1 MFDSFSIIFTIS
13 AIFNYINYK
22 WLKLPSTIGLLI
34 LSSILIIPITLS
46 ETIFPEFYRFFCD
59 IIVNADFKTLLLDGI
74 LSFMLFAG
82 ALHVNI
88 GALAKEKISILM
100 FATLSVLISTFI
112 VGGLVFFA
120 VQLVD
125 LELPFLHALLFGS
138 LISPTDPIA
147 VMSILKKAS
156 IAKSLGIKI
165 EGESLF
171 NDGIGVVVFSGIL
184 LLATATGGHN
194 QADISKEIG
203 SLFLEEAV
211 GGVVYGLAIGF
222 IGLQFIKSLK
232 DNPHLS
238 VMMSLAIVMGG
249 YAGASMLH
257 VSGPFLSVMM
267 SLAIVMGGY
276 AGASMLHV
284 SGPLAMVVA
293 GLFVGNK
300 INISDNKSDVQ
311 KALNEFWEI
320 LDDIFNGILFVL
332 IGLAMHLLDFNM
344 PYLILGIIA
353 IIIVLFARVVS
364 VFLPYSL
371 LKHEESTPAKTI
383 AILSWGGLRGGI
395 SIALA
400 LSLSDALSG
409 DLILYITYVVVL
421 FSIIVQGL
429 SIGNVVKKLYS

>member
-1 MFDSFSIIFTIS
+1 MFESFSIIFTI
-13 AIFNYINYK
+13 AALFNYINYK
-22 WLKLPSTIGLLI
+22 WLKLPTTIGLMI
-34 LSSILIIPITLS
+34 LSLILIIPITLS
-46 ETIFPEFYRFFCD
+46 EKVFPEFYRFFCD

-88 GALAKEKISILM
+88 GVLAKEKKSILL
-100 FATLSVLISTFI
+100 FATISVLISTFI
-112 VGGLVFFA
+112 VGGLVFYTA
-120 VQLVD
+120 KLVG
-125 LELPFLHALLFGS
+125 LELPFIHALLFGS

-147 VMSILKKAS
+147 VMAILKKAN

-184 LLATATGGHN
+184 LLATATGNHD
-194 QADISKEIG
+194 QAEISKEIG
-203 SLFLEEAV
+203 ALFLEEAV
-211 GGVVYGLAIGF
+211 GGVVYGLVIGF

-238 VMMSLAIVMGG
+238 VMI
-249 YAGASMLH
+249 
-257 VSGPFLSVMM
+257 

-293 GLFVGNK
+293 GLYVGNK

-320 LDDIFNGILFVL
+320 LDDVFNGILFVL
-332 IGLAMHLLDFNM
+332 IGLAMHLLEFNKS
-344 PYLILGIIA
+344 YLLLGIIA

-371 LKHEESTPAKTI
+371 LKHKESKPIKTI

-409 DLILYITYVVVL
+409 ELILYITYVIVL

>member
-1 MFDSFSIIFTIS
+1 MFESFSIVFTIS
-13 AIFNYINYK
+13 ALFNFINYK

-34 LSSILIIPITLS
+34 LSLMLIIPITLS
-46 ETIFPEFYRFFCD
+46 ESIFPEFYRFFCD

-74 LSFMLFAG
+74 LSFLLFAG

-88 GALAKEKISILM
+88 GTLAKQKKPILL

-112 VGGLVFFA
+112 VGGLVFYTA
-120 VQLVD
+120 KLLG
-125 LELPFLHALLFGS
+125 LELLFIHALLFGA

-147 VMSILKKAS
+147 VMAILKKAN

-184 LLATATGGHN
+184 LLATATGHHN
-194 QADISKEIG
+194 NAEIG
-203 SLFLEEAV
+203 AEIGTLFLEEAV
-211 GGVVYGLAIGF
+211 GGIVYGLVIGF
-222 IGLQFIKSLK
+222 IGLKFIKSLK
-232 DNPHLS
+232 NNPHLS

-249 YAGASMLH
+249 YAGAS
-257 VSGPFLSVMM
+257 
-267 SLAIVMGGY
+267 I
-276 AGASMLHV
+276 LHV

-293 GLFVGNK
+293 GLLVGNK
-300 INISDNKSDVQ
+300 INIGDNKSDVQ

-320 LDDIFNGILFVL
+320 LDDVFNGILFVL
-332 IGLAMHLLDFNM
+332 IGLAMHLLEFNKT
-344 PYLILGIIA
+344 YLILGILA
-353 IIIVLFARVVS
+353 IVIVLFARIVS

-371 LKHEESTPAKTI
+371 LKHEESKPLKTI

-400 LSLSDALSG
+400 LSLTNALSG

-429 SIGNVVKKLYS
+429 SIGDFVKKLYN

>member
-1 MFDSFSIIFTIS
+1 MFESFSIIFTIS
-13 AIFNYINYK
+13 ALFNFINYK

-34 LSSILIIPITLS
+34 LSLILIIPITLS
-46 ETIFPEFYRFFCD
+46 ETIYPEFYRFFCD

-88 GALAKEKISILM
+88 GVLAKEKKSILL
-100 FATLSVLISTFI
+100 FATISVLISTFI
-112 VGGLVFFA
+112 VGGLVFYTA
-120 VQLVD
+120 KLVG
-125 LELPFLHALLFGS
+125 LELPFIHALLFGS

-147 VMSILKKAS
+147 VMAILKKAN

-184 LLATATGGHN
+184 LLATATGNHD
-194 QADISKEIG
+194 QAEISKEIG
-203 SLFLEEAV
+203 ALFLEEAV
-211 GGVVYGLAIGF
+211 GGVVYGLVIGF

-238 VMMSLAIVMGG
+238 VMI
-249 YAGASMLH
+249 
-257 VSGPFLSVMM
+257 

-293 GLFVGNK
+293 GLYVGNK

-320 LDDIFNGILFVL
+320 LDDVFNGILFVL
-332 IGLAMHLLDFNM
+332 IGLAMHLLEFNKS
-344 PYLILGIIA
+344 YLLLGIIA

-371 LKHEESTPAKTI
+371 LKHKESKPIKTI

-409 DLILYITYVVVL
+409 ELILYITYVIVL